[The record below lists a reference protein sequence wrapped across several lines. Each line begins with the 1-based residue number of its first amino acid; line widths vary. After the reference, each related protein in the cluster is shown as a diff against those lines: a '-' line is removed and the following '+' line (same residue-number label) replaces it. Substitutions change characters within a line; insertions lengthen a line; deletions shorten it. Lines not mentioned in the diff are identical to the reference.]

1 MFTPQ
6 LSASEFQK
14 VERVTREDY
23 QQAKHGIAIRLQQI
37 RKKRGLTQAKLGGLS
52 GTNQAVIQK
61 IENGKSR
68 SPRVIEDLAFALDVN
83 PAWLQWGEPFALMQV
98 DS

>member
-23 QQAKHGIAIRLQQI
+23 QQAKHGIAIRLQQM
-37 RKKRGLTQAKLGGLS
+37 RKKRGLTQAKLGELS

-83 PAWLQWGEPFALMQV
+83 PAWLQ
-98 DS
+98 

>member
-23 QQAKHGIAIRLQQI
+23 QQAKHGISIRLQQM
-37 RKKRGLTQAKLGGLS
+37 RKKRGFTQAKLGELS
-52 GTNQAVIQK
+52 GTNQAVIQQ

>member
-1 MFTPQ
+1 MCVAIVGTRPTAEEAVHLRTRKTSRFTPQ

-23 QQAKHGIAIRLQQI
+23 QQAKHGIAIRLQQM
-37 RKKRGLTQAKLGGLS
+37 RKKRGLTQAKLGELS

-61 IENGKSR
+61 MALQEN
-68 SPRVIEDLAFALDVN
+68 
-83 PAWLQWGEPFALMQV
+83 WLCPGFPNA
-98 DS
+98 